1 MAKKVEEPKVK
12 ELTIDRMFGYKI
24 IISKNGY
31 EVSWDQENE
40 NNLAA
45 LAISDQLIKQNI
57 EMVKEYHATTHSE
70 KVAKRDRLDRLKK
83 LNNEIVNCM
92 AEVAEYLL
100 GNKTQEE
107 YDLTNARVNGKKS
120 KIVTLPEKKIIIPG
134 K

>member
-1 MAKKVEEPKVK
+1 MAKKVEEPKAK

-40 NNLAA
+40 NKLAA

-57 EMVKEYHATTHSE
+57 EMVKEYHATTHDE

-100 GNKTQEE
+100 GNKKQEE

-120 KIVTLPEKKIIIPG
+120 KIVTLPEKQIIIPG

>member
-1 MAKKVEEPKVK
+1 MAKKEESKAK

-24 IISKNGY
+24 IISKDGY
-31 EVSWDQENE
+31 EVSWDQANE

-57 EMVKEYHATTHSE
+57 EMVKEYHATTHNE
-70 KVAKRDRLDRLKK
+70 KVAKRDRLDRLTK
-83 LNNEIVNCM
+83 LNKEIVNCM

-120 KIVTLPEKKIIIPG
+120 KIATLPEKKIIIPG

>member
-57 EMVKEYHATTHSE
+57 EMVKEYHATTHNE

-100 GNKTQEE
+100 GNKNQED
-107 YDLTNARVNGKKS
+107 YDLTNARANGKKS

>member
-1 MAKKVEEPKVK
+1 MAKKEESKAK

-24 IISKNGY
+24 IISKDGY
-31 EVSWDQENE
+31 EVSWDQANE

-57 EMVKEYHATTHSE
+57 EMVKEYHATTHNE
-70 KVAKRDRLDRLKK
+70 KVAKRDRLDRLTK
-83 LNNEIVNCM
+83 LNKEIVNCM

>member
-1 MAKKVEEPKVK
+1 MAKKEEQPKVK

-24 IISKNGY
+24 IISKDGY
-31 EVSWDQENE
+31 EVSWDQANE

-57 EMVKEYHATTHSE
+57 EMVKEYHATTHNE

-83 LNNEIVNCM
+83 LNLELVNCM

>member
-1 MAKKVEEPKVK
+1 MAKKVEEPKAK

-57 EMVKEYHATTHSE
+57 EMVKEYHATTHDE

-83 LNNEIVNCM
+83 LNNEIINCM

-100 GNKTQEE
+100 GNKNQED

>member
-1 MAKKVEEPKVK
+1 MAKKVEEPKAK

-40 NNLAA
+40 NKLAA

-57 EMVKEYHATTHSE
+57 EMVKEYHATTHDE

-100 GNKTQEE
+100 GNKNQED

>member
-1 MAKKVEEPKVK
+1 MAKKEEPKAK

-57 EMVKEYHATTHSE
+57 EMVKEYHAATHNE

-100 GNKTQEE
+100 GNKNQED

>member
-1 MAKKVEEPKVK
+1 MAKKVEEPKAK

-40 NNLAA
+40 NKLAA

-57 EMVKEYHATTHSE
+57 EMVKEYHATTHDE

-83 LNNEIVNCM
+83 LNNEIINCM

-100 GNKTQEE
+100 GNKNQED

>member
-1 MAKKVEEPKVK
+1 MAKKEESKAK

-24 IISKNGY
+24 IIYKDGY
-31 EVSWDQENE
+31 EVSWDQANE

-57 EMVKEYHATTHSE
+57 EMVKEYHATTHNE
-70 KVAKRDRLDRLKK
+70 KVAKRDRLDRLTK
-83 LNNEIVNCM
+83 LNKEIVNCM